1 MAGPHYPHPDAD
13 AVPVRETFVGARIDV
28 DATKMTGLPK
38 LDTLHD
44 NILEWLRSY
53 LGPNAN
59 FARDFGPT
67 GAGKVL
73 IVSDG
78 QEHGTYVQSAKVL
91 NGAVRDDSYHA
102 PYGRWVNDMQQDFD
116 RNPKKLSKVKGFR
129 PDDYA
134 TRVWDFSGEADLVG
148 NACSSGD
155 GGTNNAYTDKN
166 KQVVYINAHLDDGSV
181 LVHEFFHA
189 VEGRDQ
195 KQADFGLEFDEGIVD
210 FFARDVSKAYNYSY
224 KGNIGYNGGY
234 MAAKAIVD
242 RLGLPFLCRLWFVR
256 PADWLRDLGPTANT
270 IAMKRKII
278 YTAQDAA
285 NLADVTGE
293 VNQFCT
299 LAQAKLQ
306 AAQAAGQLPQVPVA
320 VQPAGQL
327 PLVPAAVQPAAQL
340 PHVPAAVRPARKW
353 PQVPALNKPFRS
365 GG

>member
-1 MAGPHYPHPDAD
+1 
-13 AVPVRETFVGARIDV
+13 
-28 DATKMTGLPK
+28 MTGLPK

-53 LGPNAN
+53 LGPKAN
-59 FARDFGPT
+59 FARNFDPT

-78 QEHGTYVQSAKVL
+78 QDHGGFVQSAKVL
-91 NGAVRDDSYHA
+91 NGDVREDSYHA

-116 RNPKKLSKVKGFR
+116 RNPKKLAKVVALR

-134 TRVWDFSGEADLVG
+134 TRFWDFSGEADLVG
-148 NACSSGD
+148 NACSSAG

-195 KQADFGLEFDEGIVD
+195 GQADFGFEFDEGIVD

-270 IAMKRKII
+270 IATKRKII

-306 AAQAAGQLPQVPVA
+306 AAQAAGQLPQVPAA

-327 PLVPAAVQPAAQL
+327 PPVPAAAQPAAQL
-340 PHVPAAVRPARKW
+340 PHVPAAAQPARKW
-353 PQVPALNKPFRS
+353 PQVPAPNKPPFRS
-365 GG
+365 RG